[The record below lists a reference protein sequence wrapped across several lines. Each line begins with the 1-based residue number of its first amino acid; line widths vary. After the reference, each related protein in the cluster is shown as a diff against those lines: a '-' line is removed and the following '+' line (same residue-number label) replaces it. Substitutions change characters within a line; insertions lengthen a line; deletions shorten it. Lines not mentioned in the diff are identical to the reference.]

1 MVFARDLEDGR
12 ERLRVGIDA
21 VPYPVGDLQAA
32 TLSESPVRLDET
44 TKGVG
49 GDMADML
56 VDQNYPNVLPLGR
69 EPLERGFDGGVV
81 CLGVDYKEVLL
92 VVWRC
97 CDMLWVAC
105 VSREW

>member
-21 VPYPVGDLQAA
+21 VPYPVGDLQAQLLA
-32 TLSESPVRLDET
+32 TVQQSRRDD
-44 TKGVG
+44 KGGVF
-49 GDMADML
+49 MADML